1 METKFRLM
9 QQIAELDVQ
18 LSNAQSAISPTF
30 KKHALSVC
38 ADILD
43 EADDP
48 DERFICSA
56 IHCLIRKHGLEPE
69 HYWPDGRTASG

>member
-9 QQIAELDVQ
+9 QQIAELDEQ
-18 LSNAQSAISPTF
+18 LSQAQSAISPTA

-43 EADDP
+43 EADVP
-48 DERFICSA
+48 EERFICRA
-56 IHCLIRKHGLEPE
+56 IHCLIHKHGLEPE
-69 HYWPDGRTASG
+69 RYWPQARA